1 MSIERRMSAAL
12 CRSVNEQTFT
22 DATVSPRA
30 MALSD
35 GFIHKFRGHG
45 VSGVGYRPPASSVQF
60 AASYRLQTRVV
71 RLYCAKA
78 MELARV
84 VRLFSPREGTTV
96 RKYRLPMLNLLLA
109 FEAAARH
116 QSMKKAAHELN
127 LSRIA
132 VSRQIRKLEES
143 IGRNLFE
150 RLPNKL
156 VLTDEGRTLLSAVN
170 VALFHVQRAVTELSG
185 QPHPERLVLSVDPDF
200 AGMWL
205 VPRLAEFYE
214 YVPDTVVE
222 IIAEKRTLSLR
233 RQRVHG
239 AIRYGAAGSD
249 VENREILFRS
259 RLFPVYS
266 PALARARPLRSLID
280 LGRHVLLHDRSMR
293 EWAEYLSN
301 GGAGGAV
308 DASKG
313 FVFSKSALCLE
324 AAVRGLGVAMGDDF
338 LAATYLA
345 EGRLIRPFEP
355 SLISRNAYY
364 FWVPPG
370 ASKHP
375 AVGAFRSWLLHSVG
389 RHLLE
394 AAAVG

>member
-1 MSIERRMSAAL
+1 M
-12 CRSVNEQTFT
+12 
-22 DATVSPRA
+22 
-30 MALSD
+30 
-35 GFIHKFRGHG
+35 
-45 VSGVGYRPPASSVQF
+45 
-60 AASYRLQTRVV
+60 
-71 RLYCAKA
+71 
-78 MELARV
+78 
-84 VRLFSPREGTTV
+84 
-96 RKYRLPMLNLLLA
+96 RKYRLPILNLLLA

-132 VSRQIRKLEES
+132 VSRQIRKLEQS

-150 RLPNKL
+150 RLPNRL
-156 VLTDEGRTLLSAVN
+156 VLTEEGETLLSAVN
-170 VALFHVQRAVTELSG
+170 VALFHVQRAVTKLSG
-185 QPHPERLVLSVDPDF
+185 QRRPERLVLSVDPDF

-214 YVPDTVVE
+214 NVPDTVVE
-222 IIAEKRTLSLR
+222 IVAEKVTLSLR
-233 RQRVHG
+233 QRKVHC

-249 VENREILFRS
+249 IENRDILFRS
-259 RLFPVYS
+259 RLFPVYA
-266 PALARARPLRSLID
+266 PALARARPLRSIID
-280 LGRHVLLHDRSMR
+280 LGHHVLLHDRSTR
-293 EWAEYLSN
+293 EWAEFLSS
-301 GGAGGAV
+301 GGAAVDV

-313 FVFSKSALCLE
+313 IVFNKSALCLE
-324 AAVRGLGVAMGDDF
+324 AAARGLGVAMGDDC

-364 FWVPPG
+364 FWVLPG

-389 RHLLE
+389 RQPL
-394 AAAVG
+394 AAETLG